1 MLSQAQLNQLT
12 QYRDKSYVMNI
23 LLEQHSDFYS
33 LIKTLFNFPIIIAS
47 SIMTIMNSLFNE
59 TSKEL
64 KYTNII
70 VNASTVFL
78 MSVFNNLRINEKI
91 TNYKAIQIKYNKL
104 THLIEDKLINEQEN
118 ITKDDIKSI
127 INEYDNLYEQ
137 IDYPF
142 LSFIKDRIKKIYL
155 NQKTLPNI
163 LNCEISFEL
172 KKSSD
177 NNNTSTKNL
186 LTENN
191 IV

>member
-23 LLEQHSDFYS
+23 LLEQHSDFFS

-91 TNYKAIQIKYNKL
+91 MGL
-104 THLIEDKLINEQEN
+104 
-118 ITKDDIKSI
+118 
-127 INEYDNLYEQ
+127 
-137 IDYPF
+137 
-142 LSFIKDRIKKIYL
+142 
-155 NQKTLPNI
+155 
-163 LNCEISFEL
+163 
-172 KKSSD
+172 
-177 NNNTSTKNL
+177 
-186 LTENN
+186 
-191 IV
+191 